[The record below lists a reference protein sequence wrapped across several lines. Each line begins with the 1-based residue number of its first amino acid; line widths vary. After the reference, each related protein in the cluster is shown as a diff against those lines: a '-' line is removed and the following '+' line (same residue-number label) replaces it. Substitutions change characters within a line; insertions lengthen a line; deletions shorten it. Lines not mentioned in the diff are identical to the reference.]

1 MNKAGGPIADYMTLR
16 LGERH
21 AILAVVLAEALVT
34 YGGVTLSCRADGA
47 GAVPRRPPASPDA
60 RRNRPRNLHP
70 HDVGLAAHAD
80 RCAARNIPW
89 CQDGDQRP

>member
-1 MNKAGGPIADYMTLR
+1 MRLR

-34 YGGVTLSCRADGA
+34 YGGVSLFRILGA
-47 GAVPRRPPASPDA
+47 PMAQALFRVALPRRLMPAAIAPG
-60 RRNRPRNLHP
+60 NLHP

-89 CQDGDQRP
+89 FVQEGDQRP